1 MQKDKITITRKESR
15 KILSKYSEELKE
27 KEELVREMVENG
39 GLTVDDELDEIIS
52 LCIQIK
58 AISLKND
65 AFLEVWQEF
74 INQPYI
80 RDEIFT

>member
-1 MQKDKITITRKESR
+1 MPKDKITITRQESR

-39 GLTVDDELDEIIS
+39 GLTVDDELDKIIS

-65 AFLEVWQEF
+65 AFIEVWQEF
-74 INQPYI
+74 INQP
-80 RDEIFT
+80 